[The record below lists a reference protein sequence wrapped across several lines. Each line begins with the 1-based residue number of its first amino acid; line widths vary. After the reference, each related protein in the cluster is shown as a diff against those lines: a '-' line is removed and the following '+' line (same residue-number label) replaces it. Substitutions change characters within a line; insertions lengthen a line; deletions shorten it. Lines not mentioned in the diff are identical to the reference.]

1 MTRQKIISII
11 SLFILL
17 ASPFLVQADL
27 ISDLQKQIQNKQAQI
42 QDLENKTAQLKA
54 SLKNNKTEQTT
65 LNKQISSFEAQIN
78 RLETE
83 IELTQA
89 KISSTNLQ
97 IEVLDNDIQQKDGE
111 LSTQKE
117 YLVKTIRTINEY
129 DQESPLEIILKNDNF
144 SDFLNQV
151 QYVEDLQTG
160 VQDKVE
166 QIKQLKQELNDQKQS
181 QEELRNSLTS
191 LNTELKGKNLVLNF
205 QKDGK
210 EDLLSQTKNK
220 EKQYQ
225 AMLSDLQKKR
235 DQIEKEIYAAEEKLR
250 QAINPS
256 SLPGAHKGLF
266 AWPIT
271 SAITQSYGCLVN
283 AFAVKSYPA
292 CNEGRGNGGF
302 HNGIDID
309 ADLGD
314 PIKAPLDGI
323 VSGTGNLG
331 KYAYGKWITIN
342 HNNGLTTLYG
352 HLSVQSVTVGQKV
365 KTGQIIGY
373 AGSTG
378 YSTGA
383 HLHFT
388 VYATNTF
395 SIKQQWYGPLP
406 LGGPVNPLNYLP

>member
-1 MTRQKIISII
+1 MASP
-11 SLFILL
+11 LL
-17 ASPFLVQADL
+17 AQADL
-27 ISDLQKQIQNKQAQI
+27 ISDLQKQIQDKQAQI

-89 KISSTNLQ
+89 KISSANLQ
-97 IEVLDNDIQQKDGE
+97 IKVLGNNIQQKDDE

-117 YLVKTIRTINEY
+117 YLIKTIRTINEY
-129 DQESPLEIILKNDNF
+129 DQETPLEVILKNDNF

-151 QYVEDLQTG
+151 QYVEDLQNG

-166 QIKQLKQELNDQKQS
+166 QIKQLKQELSDQKQN
-181 QEELRNSLTS
+181 QEELKNSLTS
-191 LNTELKGKNLVLNF
+191 LNTELTGKNLVLNF
-205 QKDGK
+205 QKSDK

-235 DQIEKEIYAAEEKLR
+235 DQIEKEIYDAEEKLR
-250 QAINPS
+250 QAINPG

-266 AWPIT
+266 AWPI
-271 SAITQSYGCLVN
+271 ANAVTQPYGCIVSS
-283 AFAVKSYPA
+283 FARKSYPA
-292 CNEGRGNGGF
+292 CNEGKGNGGF
-302 HNGIDID
+302 HNGVDID

-314 PIKAPLDGI
+314 PIKAPLDGT

-352 HLSVQSVTVGQKV
+352 HLSVQLVSVGQKV

-406 LGGPVNPLNYLP
+406 LGGPVNPMDYLP